1 MKKVFGLLAAIVLL
15 AAGSWVWQQVDAP
28 EAEFRVAQVVD
39 GDTIVVDGPDGQER
53 VRMLGID
60 TPERGECLA
69 DDATRRLEEL
79 LPEGASVHLEYD
91 QERTD
96 RYGRTLAGVFRD
108 GQFVNAVMVSE
119 GLARVVEYAP
129 NTKFTQRLEAEAA
142 PAVRDSLGIYGLGPE
157 CWFTEPTQQ
166 VTLEMLTSGIEELER
181 SPGDRGLAGRCQ
193 HYVDALRDSVKR
205 TRNFTFREPAMEY
218 LDEQQRLIDEPSAP

>member
-15 AAGSWVWQQVDAP
+15 AVGSWVWQQVDAP
-28 EAEFRVAQVVD
+28 EVRVASVVD
-39 GDTIVVDGPDGQER
+39 GDTIVVDGPAGQER
-53 VRMLGID
+53 VRLLGID

-69 DDATRRLEEL
+69 DDATQRLEEL
-79 LPEGASVHLEYD
+79 LPEGTGVRLEYD

-142 PAVRDSLGIYGLGPE
+142 PAVRDSLGIYGLGP
-157 CWFTEPTQQ
+157 
-166 VTLEMLTSGIEELER
+166 SAG
-181 SPGDRGLAGRCQ
+181 SP
-193 HYVDALRDSVKR
+193 SP
-205 TRNFTFREPAMEY
+205 RNR
-218 LDEQQRLIDEPSAP
+218 